1 MQRQLDAFGL
11 DYHFVE
17 VDIFDKYE
25 LESKAYRTRV
35 AQMLGIDKHALE
47 NKYAAVI
54 NSVKNHPN
62 VKYHQL
68 AALAIGLS
76 HIKVY
81 NLMIENNHE
90 MACILEDDAK
100 LLPTFPKVLKTV
112 PDLEWDILQF
122 CHQPE
127 GSLFAPFF
135 TRYFDIF
142 TSYYLKVGFLK
153 FSNLRLLFPKNYDE
167 IDRQIIRE
175 YGFDN
180 PKYSKLAK
188 YIKKTIQL
196 HNNKYESMMRSITRA
211 TIISIFIPGVI
222 RKFLNPKS
230 YVALMKKDWD
240 WDWDTLGLL
249 ELNTIIEL
257 GMFPT
262 EPDPKLITE
271 HHCIAEPR
279 EQTMSTTAY
288 LVRQSAIAKLKQE
301 LLSENSLAVD
311 QIPWRLYK
319 NGQVKLRII
328 SPPCATTTYGYLK
341 YTMRRSDTHL
351 NTRKTNF

>member
-11 DYHFVE
+11 DYRFVE

-35 AQMLGIDKHALE
+35 AQMLGIDRQALE

-54 NSVKNHPN
+54 NSVKKNSN
-62 VKYHQL
+62 RKYYEL

-100 LLPTFPKVLKTV
+100 LLSTFPTVLKTV

-135 TRYFDIF
+135 VHSFDIF
-142 TSYYLKVGFLK
+142 TSYYPELDFPK
-153 FSNLRLLFPKNYDE
+153 FSNLRLLFPKNYGE
-167 IDRQIIRE
+167 IDRRIIRE

-196 HNNKYESMMRSITRA
+196 YHNRYERIMYPLTRA
-211 TIISIFIPGVI
+211 NIIHIFIPNKI
-222 RKFLNPKS
+222 REFLASKT
-230 YVALMKKDWD
+230 YVELMENY
-240 WDWDTLGLL
+240 WDWDTIQLL
-249 ELNTIIEL
+249 ETNTAIEL
-257 GMFPT
+257 GMFPK
-262 EPDPKLITE
+262 EPDPKLITK

-279 EQTMSTTAY
+279 GEIMSTTAY
-288 LVRQSAIAKLKQE
+288 LVRQSAIAKLKQR
-301 LLSENSLAVD
+301 LLSENSLAID

-328 SPPCATTTYGYLK
+328 SPPCVTTTYGYLK
-341 YTMRRSDTHL
+341 YTMRRSDAHL
-351 NTRKTNF
+351 SISKTNF